1 MPGLHRAMSK
11 GQRNNLGFE
20 PRMVGEPDVIKSIQ
34 HWRGICERCSSPDS
48 SVSIART
55 ELTAE
60 IQCELFEVDLESLD
74 GEYTIYRYQMPTK
87 LMERAVDFA

>member
-1 MPGLHRAMSK
+1 M
-11 GQRNNLGFE
+11 
-20 PRMVGEPDVIKSIQ
+20 
-34 HWRGICERCSSPDS
+34 
-48 SVSIART
+48 ART